1 MQKNKKLSNYND
13 MKIEEYRQAIL
24 EAMIQA
30 KDKEGNPRIDAEGAK
45 ELLDD
50 FTNEELEE
58 GMPFNT
64 PEETAEILLED

>member
-1 MQKNKKLSNYND
+1 
-13 MKIEEYRQAIL
+13 
-24 EAMIQA
+24 MIQA

>member
-1 MQKNKKLSNYND
+1 

-58 GMPFNT
+58 GRPFNT